1 MQTDKKNRRLLWW
14 CLAGAVLLIALD
26 QAVKAW
32 AFGILR
38 ENGDIRIIP
47 DVLHLMYRENYGA
60 AFSILQNQTVLLVSV
75 TGVVLL
81 ALLILLVTGRV
92 RPPLLVT
99 AFSFVIAGG
108 IGNLIDR
115 VSRGFVVDYIY
126 FVPIDFPVFNLAD
139 CCVVVGTALIVLYVL
154 VIEPRAQKEQTGG

>member
-99 AFSFVIAGG
+99 AFSLVIAGG